1 MTGSTID
8 LDAYL
13 RRIGHDGP
21 TAPTFSTLAALQAA
35 HAAAIPFENLD
46 VLLGRPIPLDA
57 ESLQDK
63 LVRRGRG
70 GYCYEQNSLFRLV
83 LEALGFT
90 VTALAARVVYR
101 RPPGTVTPRT
111 HLLLRVELPEGP
123 LLADVGFGGP
133 TPTVPLSFL
142 AGIEQPTPLEPFRL
156 LDRDGSRELQVRQDG
171 EWQALYRFTLE
182 PQHPVDLAMGN
193 WFVSIHPES
202 RFVNHLIVARSTA
215 SGRQGLID
223 LHYTLRDRERRVAAR
238 QLGDGAAAVRLIE
251 QEFPLRLSAE
261 DRPDLAERIDA
272 LLGTVET

>member
-13 RRIGHDGP
+13 RRVGHDGP

-90 VTALAARVVYR
+90 VTALAARVVHR
-101 RPPGTVTPRT
+101 RPPGVVTPRT

-123 LLADVGFGGP
+123 CLADVGFGGP
-133 TPTVPLSFL
+133 TPTAPLSFL

-156 LDRDGSRELQVRQDG
+156 LDRDGWLELQVRQDG

-182 PQHPVDLAMGN
+182 PQHPIDLEMGN
-193 WFVSIHPES
+193 WFVATHPAS
-202 RFVNHLIVARSTA
+202 RFVNHLIVARSTT
-215 SGRQGLID
+215 SGRQGLLD
-223 LHYTLRDRERRVAAR
+223 LEHSVRDRESRAGRRR
-238 QLGDGAAAVRLIE
+238 LDDGAAAVALIE
-251 QEFPLRLSAE
+251 REFEIALTADERRALATRL
-261 DRPDLAERIDA
+261 DA
-272 LLGTVET
+272 LA